1 MLSYVR
7 LFLTLWTEALQDPM
21 FIGFSRQEYQS
32 GLPFSSSGDL
42 PNPGIET
49 ASPVSPV
56 LRADSLLL
64 SHWGSSYMQINNT
77 NIYQRII

>member
-1 MLSYVR
+1 
-7 LFLTLWTEALQDPM
+7 M

-56 LRADSLLL
+56 LQADSLLL
-64 SHWGSSYMQINNT
+64 SHRGSSYMQKNNT